1 MTDTPVQNDVAAYR
15 ASVER
20 HLDDLLEDIRQ
31 DLVAGLRA
39 HLADVAADLRPGETL
54 EQRLGGHARF
64 AAAVLGYSPV
74 LEPFQQDYATAPPSR
89 RVYTS

>member
-20 HLDDLLEDIRQ
+20 HLADLLEEIRQ

-64 AAAVLGYSPV
+64 AASVLGYSPV
-74 LEPFQQDYATAPPSR
+74 LEPFQQEYATAPPSR
-89 RVYTS
+89 PVYTS